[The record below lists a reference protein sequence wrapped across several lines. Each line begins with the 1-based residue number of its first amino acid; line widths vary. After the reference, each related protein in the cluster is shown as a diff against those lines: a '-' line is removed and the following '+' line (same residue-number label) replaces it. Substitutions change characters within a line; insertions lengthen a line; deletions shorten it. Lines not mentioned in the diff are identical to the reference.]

1 MISLLP
7 FREELASAGR
17 GPEAFVGRQ
26 PAARPRI
33 GRLPPFFQARRPTGP
48 WNNVVSGDP
57 ALSWPVGA
65 QWGSQAAPH
74 AAPGAVGGGPSP
86 VLLQLCQV
94 RGGPP
99 QGS

>member
-33 GRLPPFFQARRPTGP
+33 GRLPPFFQARRPTWP
-48 WNNVVSGDP
+48 WDNVVSGDP

-65 QWGSQAAPH
+65 QWGSSGGRRLPPTLPLGRLVVAP
-74 AAPGAVGGGPSP
+74 ALSSSSSA
-86 VLLQLCQV
+86 
-94 RGGPP
+94 R
-99 QGS
+99 